1 MIDQHEGRV
10 DIHNLSAR
18 SQGRDSEDGSHLSKK
33 TDEVVR
39 DNGRMK
45 PRMALLVIL
54 FIAILSWSWI
64 FLLF

>member
-1 MIDQHEGRV
+1 MIDKHEGRV

-18 SQGRDSEDGSHLSKK
+18 LQGSDGEDGSHLSKK

-39 DNGRMK
+39 NNGRMK

>member
-18 SQGRDSEDGSHLSKK
+18 SQGRDGGDGSHLSKK

-54 FIAILSWSWI
+54 FITILSWSWI